1 MTQLHTSR
9 WVYGFDHNVLFNSG
23 RVVCGMHKHNNPAE
37 TTVVV
42 YGLDQQRGKGE
53 GKGAEET
60 HDTPDRYACEY
71 SLGWGLGTCLFSA
84 FGYGAVKESGGQN
97 RTLSPS
103 VRLTRTAAETRGH
116 TRRQK
121 QAGGASWL
129 K

>member
-37 TTVVV
+37 TAVVV
-42 YGLDQQRGKGE
+42 YGLDQQRGQGE

-60 HDTPDRYACEY
+60 KIPNAYDREY

-97 RTLSPS
+97 RTLSLS
-103 VRLTRTAAETRGH
+103 VRLTRTAAKNQRLRH
-116 TRRQK
+116 RQQK
-121 QAGGASWL
+121 QGGEESWL